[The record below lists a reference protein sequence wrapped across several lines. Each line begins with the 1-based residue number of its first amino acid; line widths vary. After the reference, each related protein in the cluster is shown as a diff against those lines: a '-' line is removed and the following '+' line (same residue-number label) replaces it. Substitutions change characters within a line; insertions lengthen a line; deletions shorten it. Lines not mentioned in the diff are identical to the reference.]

1 LLSDRGRAILCANA
15 TLGYDGAGAIRSVAE
30 DFMNARSCLAIV
42 LAAGEG
48 TRMRSARPKVLHS
61 IAGRSLLAHVLAA
74 IGHAGVRK
82 IAVVVGPDHDPVI
95 DEVTNVAPGAECFEQ
110 RERRGT
116 GHAVLAAKAAI
127 AGGVDDI
134 LIVYGDTPL
143 LQAMTLGRL
152 RATLADGASVSVLG
166 FRPADP
172 TGYGRLVV
180 EGGNLVAIREE
191 ADASPAERAIGLCNG
206 GAMALAAG
214 SALAILQRIDDNNR
228 KREFYLTDA
237 VAIAHHMD
245 LQTTAVETEE
255 DEVRGINTKAQ
266 LAEAEAVMQQRLRRQ
281 ALDAGV
287 TMIAPETVFLA
298 ADTKLGKDVVIE
310 PHVVFGPGCVVE
322 EEAVIHSFCH
332 LVGAHV
338 GRGASVGPFAR
349 IRPDT
354 RLEAD
359 VEIGNFVELKATTVA
374 AGAKAKHLSYLG
386 DTSVG
391 ENANVGAGTITCNY
405 DGVGKHRTVIGAG
418 AFIGS
423 NSALVAP
430 VKIGEGAYVGAGS
443 VISGEVP
450 TDALALTRANQVVK
464 EGWAAR
470 LRDRKRSGKKKA

>member
-1 LLSDRGRAILCANA
+1 
-15 TLGYDGAGAIRSVAE
+15 
-30 DFMNARSCLAIV
+30 
-42 LAAGEG
+42 
-48 TRMRSARPKVLHS
+48 
-61 IAGRSLLAHVLAA
+61 
-74 IGHAGVRK
+74 
-82 IAVVVGPDHDPVI
+82 
-95 DEVTNVAPGAECFEQ
+95 VTNVAPGAECFEQ